1 MDAYEKVVN
10 ARSKDRSNSKEI
22 IENLFDDYFYVKG
35 DRAFGD
41 SQAIIGGLGEL
52 DKYTLT
58 FIGIQKGHEIEEAI
72 KTNFGMPEPHAY
84 RKAIRLMKAA
94 EKFKRPLVTFI
105 DTPGAY
111 PGVEAEERGQHQLIA
126 DCLMTMAGLRVP
138 SLAFIIGEGGSGGAL
153 ALALANKIY
162 MGEGAVFSIL
172 SPEGFSSILYKN
184 KSRAREAAD
193 LMRLTAKDLYEDKII
208 DGIVEEVDN
217 KIKISNLKKTI
228 LEDLKYYSKLSSDK
242 IFKDRHEKFRRIGV

>member
-1 MDAYEKVVN
+1 
-10 ARSKDRSNSKEI
+10 
-22 IENLFDDYFYVKG
+22 
-35 DRAFGD
+35 
-41 SQAIIGGLGEL
+41 
-52 DKYTLT
+52 
-58 FIGIQKGHEIEEAI
+58 
-72 KTNFGMPEPHAY
+72 MPEPHGY

-153 ALALANKIY
+153 ALALANRIY

-184 KSRAREAAD
+184 KTRAREAAD

-208 DGIVEEVDN
+208 DGIVEEADN
-217 KIKISNLKKTI
+217 KIKISDLKKII
-228 LEDLKYYSKLSSDK
+228 LEDLKYYSKLFSDK
-242 IFKDRHEKFRRIGV
+242 ILRDRHEKFRRIGV